1 MNYPVILAWRYTH
14 RDILPVVDPEAVHAT
29 AHEELWIE
37 FVEEAVERTD
47 NPELIEIRAHTPAF
61 P

>member
-1 MNYPVILAWRYTH
+1 MYPA
-14 RDILPVVDPEAVHAT
+14 EAKTVYAT

-47 NPELIEIRAHTPAF
+47 NPELMEAPGLSKAEFAEKIRTLK
-61 P
+61 